1 MAQCSLERL
10 MVMDS
15 LGDSLRSTI
24 KKIANAGHIDAAL
37 VKEVTR
43 DIQRA
48 LLSADM
54 NVKQVLGL
62 SKTLEKRALEEKPLP
77 GMSNR
82 EHVIR
87 IVHDELVKMLGEPR
101 KIPLK
106 KQVIM
111 MVGLY
116 GQGKTTTT
124 GKLAN
129 HFKKKGL
136 RVGVIAADVHRPA
149 AHDQLKTLAD
159 KVQCT
164 FYGEKAEG
172 GEKHGSDRAVGI
184 VERGLEEL
192 RKKHDVIIVDT
203 AGRDKLEGGLIS
215 EMEAIFAAANPDEK
229 FLVMDAQVG
238 QQAESQATAFHEAV
252 GLTGT
257 IITKLDGTAKGGG
270 ALSAVSATGAPVVFI
285 GTGEHIDEL
294 EPLDPKRFI
303 GRLLGM
309 GDLESLLEKAEEAA
323 SGMNAEKMARK
334 MMSGKFTL
342 NDMQAQMDMIGKMGP
357 LGKVAQMLPG
367 GMGQQLQGRN
377 MEGTQEKMG
386 HYKVILSS
394 MTDEEREN
402 PTLIKSPRV
411 KRIARGSGRDMKEV
425 RELLKYYDTTK
436 SMMKGLSSNRKMQR
450 QLMRQLK
457 FK

>member
-1 MAQCSLERL
+1 MEG
-10 MVMDS
+10 

-48 LLSADM
+48 LISADM
-54 NVKQVLGL
+54 NVKQVLAL
-62 SKTLEKRALEEKPLP
+62 SKEIEKRALEEKPLP

-87 IVHDELVKMLGEPR
+87 IVHDELVNLLGEPR
-101 KIPLK
+101 KVPLK

-124 GKLAN
+124 GKLAH

-136 RVGVIAADVHRPA
+136 RVGVIAGDVHRPA

-159 KVQCT
+159 QVQVT
-164 FYGEKAEG
+164 FYGEKPEG

-184 VERGLEEL
+184 VERGLAEL

-203 AGRDKLEGGLIS
+203 AGRDKLEDGLVN
-215 EMEAIFAAANPDEK
+215 EMELIFKAAKPDEK

-238 QQAESQATAFHEAV
+238 QQAAVQAEAFHEAV

-270 ALSAVSATGAPVVFI
+270 ALSAVAATGAPVVFI

-309 GDLESLLEKAEEAA
+309 GDLDTLLEKAEEA
-323 SGMNAEKMARK
+323 SQGVNADKMARK

-342 NDMQAQMDMIGKMGP
+342 NDMMSQMDMIGKMGP

-367 GMGQQLQGRN
+367 GMGAQLQGKN
-377 MEGTQEKMG
+377 MDATQAKMG
-386 HYKVILSS
+386 QYRVIMTS

-402 PTLIKSPRV
+402 PGLIKASRQR
-411 KRIARGSGRDMKEV
+411 RIARGSGREV
-425 RELLKYYDTTK
+425 REVKELLKYYDTTK
-436 SMMKGLSSNRKMQR
+436 SMMKGLGSNRKMQR
-450 QLMRQLK
+450 NLMRQLK

>member
-1 MAQCSLERL
+1 

-54 NVKQVLGL
+54 NVKQVLAL

-101 KIPLK
+101 KIALK

-149 AHDQLKTLAD
+149 AHDQLKTLAE

-164 FYGEKAEG
+164 FYGEKVEG
-172 GEKHGSDRAVGI
+172 GETHGSDRAVGI
-184 VERGLEEL
+184 VERGMAEL
-192 RKKHDVIIVDT
+192 KKKHDIIIVDT
-203 AGRDKLEGGLIS
+203 AGRDKLESGLID
-215 EMEAIFAAANPDEK
+215 EMAAIFAAANPDEK

-402 PTLIKSPRV
+402 PNLIKSPRV

-450 QLMRQLK
+450 NLMRQLK
-457 FK
+457 FQK